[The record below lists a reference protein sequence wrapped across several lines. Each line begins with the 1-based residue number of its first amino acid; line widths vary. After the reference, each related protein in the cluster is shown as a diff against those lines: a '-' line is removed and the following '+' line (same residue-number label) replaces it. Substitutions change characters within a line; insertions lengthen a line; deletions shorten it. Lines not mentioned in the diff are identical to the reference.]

1 MAKSWGQTLLWAS
14 LASALVGCSSIPEQQ
29 EKRAQPIGS
38 NHNMISDNAQLNLSA
53 EPPSTTGNA
62 DSYVVFGRR
71 YRVRETSQGYREEGT
86 ASWYG
91 RDFHGRKTSSG
102 TSYDMYEMTA
112 AHKSLPLPCYVR
124 VINLDN
130 GRSTVVKVTDR
141 GPFVSGRI
149 IDLSY
154 AAALRLDMVGRG
166 TTHVEVT
173 ALAPYQ
179 YLPELAARRAA
190 ERNWQLAGAKSR
202 NPSDASAEQ
211 SKSMLSDGDD
221 AVYLV
226 GTMPGGRRSNSRP

>member
-1 MAKSWGQTLLWAS
+1 MAKSWGQTLFWVS
-14 LASALVGCSSIPEQQ
+14 LTGALVGCSSVPGQP
-29 EKRAQPIGS
+29 EKRVLPSGS
-38 NHNMISDNAQLNLSA
+38 NLNMISDTTELNLSV
-53 EPPSTTGNA
+53 EPPSATGNA

-71 YRVRETSQGYREEGT
+71 YRVRETSEGYREEGT

-130 GRSTVVKVTDR
+130 GRSTIVKVTDR

-179 YLPELAARRAA
+179 YLPELVARRAV
-190 ERNWQLAGAKSR
+190 ERSWQLAGMKSR
-202 NPSDASAEQ
+202 NPSDTSAGQ
-211 SKSMLSDGDD
+211 SKGMLSDKDD
-221 AVYLV
+221 TMYLV
-226 GTMPGGRRSNSRP
+226 GTMPNGRRSNSRP